1 MVERTLQIRKTKSVA
16 AFQSVRI
23 FRRCALIIFY
33 VLNFCSLCPLTHGD
47 TVHTQRIDL
56 RFGLN
61 TNQAIQLDYMIQVR
75 DPASTNNA
83 VISEFKNYS
92 EDPFSAGA
100 YHLNNLRNRLLIH
113 GSKTISDYQ
122 FLLTID
128 CSPGAELLVQRKL
141 PTSSALQDSWTIVQ
155 TFKLRDLISGEP
167 IQFEDQDEFSKRK
180 WSILQP
186 TPSPIQF
193 DSWHDFKTFT
203 IGQTIKTRVEIPS
216 LPPRFKRPGLTLE
229 LHQIDSNAICQK
241 ATFDITTDDSQKGGE
256 AFVEIQAPLNAGV
269 YEARWMVIDQDDTF
283 WTKLTGQADRD
294 FKIQRSFMT
303 CGTTAPT
310 TTDSQKRNIL
320 QIIQP
325 SVSSWFMP
333 DWLANTGVKLPA
345 KVPPSFPL
353 VDQRNP
359 EVNPSGQLT
368 SIAPNA
374 SFETKLAN
382 SDGIIQIHSMRL
394 PSQVKTKFEVSIGS
408 EDQTLSRQFT
418 VIPNSNAD
426 LDDSWQTITWVRQ
439 FDSADQIKIT
449 NLDEN
454 EDLRFRSITVENA
467 DAALTSRAT
476 KKDQTRSSIL
486 RLTNHT
492 WVDEL
497 SADYQNWIDQNEW
510 SKKTVELF
518 RLRLAMM
525 RLKNRANRLGFDT
538 ISIPVNEQ
546 HAAWYPSEIYANLT
560 KAGTESCHYLQ
571 TVLSFFDDSDIGI
584 ILEFNP
590 SIQFFK
596 QGPSDSIRES
606 SKRKIDKFQLQT
618 AEAQLGKRDIMSLIG
633 ECLKELEQE
642 GKNHPCFVG
651 FSINSEGPNNALGLS
666 LESEMNPRML
676 DLSAAEETY
685 SDKNESTSEV
695 AITADDADFIGSSTK
710 TDQPI
715 AKQLFDSITD
725 FPVFIFA
732 AKDTV
737 ETIPELGGLIVRD
750 LRYTTT
756 SNLSGRLKLTKELD
770 NQSETP
776 AIRFSQSSDASGLKN
791 GMSMRSKDL
800 ATVIEKQNPQW
811 IFVNSQLVDLH
822 FSESDIR
829 NLRIFAD
836 LPDTSLSELK
846 SVDPNSATVRIWKYF
861 QDDRL
866 HLLLIN
872 LVPWSTEIDLETNE
886 PLTWEIPLPN
896 RPDADDPR
904 QITTIRPTRARVKIK
919 PGTCMVIRSTTS
931 GLNSVRQW
939 TNRVS
944 GGPPVVKRIKQKVT
958 DIVENIGYLNQP
970 TVNPDLLSNGSFER
984 VGEVGILGWLH
995 AQHPDGCVELDHNI
1009 ALHGMRSVRLQ
1020 TEMNTAGR
1028 TWIMSE
1034 AFAPPESGRIAVSLS
1049 IRGVPSA
1056 EITDSQQVRV
1066 AIETTEA
1073 NEPLRVSKLI
1083 EVQKNAQWLTHD
1095 LVLEIDGL
1103 ASKTSGPVRLA
1114 IDNLKPGTVWIDDVR
1129 IYDYFP
1135 TQSERADLQRRVF
1148 LAVQGM
1154 QRGNLLPAGKLL
1166 DNFWIQYLLSNK
1178 RENSIQLEKSAE
1190 QKEKAKPTVA
1200 ETLKD
1205 WIPDSLRF

>member
-1 MVERTLQIRKTKSVA
+1 
-16 AFQSVRI
+16 
-23 FRRCALIIFY
+23 
-33 VLNFCSLCPLTHGD
+33 
-47 TVHTQRIDL
+47 
-56 RFGLN
+56 
-61 TNQAIQLDYMIQVR
+61 
-75 DPASTNNA
+75 
-83 VISEFKNYS
+83 
-92 EDPFSAGA
+92 
-100 YHLNNLRNRLLIH
+100 
-113 GSKTISDYQ
+113 
-122 FLLTID
+122 
-128 CSPGAELLVQRKL
+128 
-141 PTSSALQDSWTIVQ
+141 
-155 TFKLRDLISGEP
+155 
-167 IQFEDQDEFSKRK
+167 
-180 WSILQP
+180 
-186 TPSPIQF
+186 
-193 DSWHDFKTFT
+193 
-203 IGQTIKTRVEIPS
+203 
-216 LPPRFKRPGLTLE
+216 
-229 LHQIDSNAICQK
+229 
-241 ATFDITTDDSQKGGE
+241 
-256 AFVEIQAPLNAGV
+256 
-269 YEARWMVIDQDDTF
+269 
-283 WTKLTGQADRD
+283 
-294 FKIQRSFMT
+294 
-303 CGTTAPT
+303 
-310 TTDSQKRNIL
+310 
-320 QIIQP
+320 
-325 SVSSWFMP
+325 
-333 DWLANTGVKLPA
+333 
-345 KVPPSFPL
+345 
-353 VDQRNP
+353 
-359 EVNPSGQLT
+359 
-368 SIAPNA
+368 
-374 SFETKLAN
+374 
-382 SDGIIQIHSMRL
+382 
-394 PSQVKTKFEVSIGS
+394 
-408 EDQTLSRQFT
+408 
-418 VIPNSNAD
+418 
-426 LDDSWQTITWVRQ
+426 
-439 FDSADQIKIT
+439 
-449 NLDEN
+449 
-454 EDLRFRSITVENA
+454 
-467 DAALTSRAT
+467 
-476 KKDQTRSSIL
+476 
-486 RLTNHT
+486 
-492 WVDEL
+492 
-497 SADYQNWIDQNEW
+497 
-510 SKKTVELF
+510 
-518 RLRLAMM
+518 
-525 RLKNRANRLGFDT
+525 
-538 ISIPVNEQ
+538 
-546 HAAWYPSEIYANLT
+546 
-560 KAGTESCHYLQ
+560 
-571 TVLSFFDDSDIGI
+571 
-584 ILEFNP
+584 
-590 SIQFFK
+590 
-596 QGPSDSIRES
+596 
-606 SKRKIDKFQLQT
+606 
-618 AEAQLGKRDIMSLIG
+618 
-633 ECLKELEQE
+633 
-642 GKNHPCFVG
+642 
-651 FSINSEGPNNALGLS
+651 
-666 LESEMNPRML
+666 
-676 DLSAAEETY
+676 
-685 SDKNESTSEV
+685 
-695 AITADDADFIGSSTK
+695 
-710 TDQPI
+710 
-715 AKQLFDSITD
+715 
-725 FPVFIFA
+725 
-732 AKDTV
+732 
-737 ETIPELGGLIVRD
+737 
-750 LRYTTT
+750 
-756 SNLSGRLKLTKELD
+756 
-770 NQSETP
+770 
-776 AIRFSQSSDASGLKN
+776 
-791 GMSMRSKDL
+791 MSMRSKDL

-1103 ASKTSGPVRLA
+1103 ESKTSGPVRLA